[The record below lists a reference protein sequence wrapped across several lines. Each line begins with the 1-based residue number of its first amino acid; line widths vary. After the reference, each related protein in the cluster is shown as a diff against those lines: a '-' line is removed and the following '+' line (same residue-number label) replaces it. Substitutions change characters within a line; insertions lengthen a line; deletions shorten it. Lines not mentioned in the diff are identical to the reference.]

1 MRAYH
6 AFDSANQFR
15 FETRPQ
21 AAEHHHVDV
30 TDIDGR
36 CDYGS
41 HGLQCFFH
49 NGHGLRIALVP
60 AVDQF
65 VDGAA
70 GRGGIAAGDSG
81 RAHHGTPARIH
92 FKAAATAATA
102 DGTAHV
108 NGNMAQFATE
118 TVITAHHTPFADHRT
133 ADTHVGRHVKK
144 RIRRLDP
151 PRILT
156 LRGIAGNLCQ
166 RGGIGLVAGNRIK
179 SLDHIELLEIQTFPT
194 EIARAKQSHIIGDET
209 RQCQTGTG
217 KHITFLGKRF
227 FLLQSQFVE
236 TGENRPPVGVG
247 LQSHAAQ
254 ASTFDF
260 KRNAGA
266 PIQRLA
272 GRRAFHQNLIVEHQ
286 RHQYRHGR
294 FGQSGFLG
302 KIGATHWFGGTQQRV
317 EHHGKI
323 MVSQI
328 VLIDTPQ

>member
-1 MRAYH
+1 
-6 AFDSANQFR
+6 
-15 FETRPQ
+15 
-21 AAEHHHVDV
+21 
-30 TDIDGR
+30 
-36 CDYGS
+36 
-41 HGLQCFFH
+41 
-49 NGHGLRIALVP
+49 
-60 AVDQF
+60 
-65 VDGAA
+65 
-70 GRGGIAAGDSG
+70 
-81 RAHHGTPARIH
+81 
-92 FKAAATAATA
+92 
-102 DGTAHV
+102 
-108 NGNMAQFATE
+108 MAQFATE
-118 TVITAHHTPFADHRT
+118 TVITAHHTPFADHCT

-236 TGENRPPVGVG
+236 TGENRPLVGVGHVGVDPLLPHNGTVKIEHHHAITVGVG